1 MSGLVHGENQP
12 RWASPLTIVALGGL
26 AHVVNKGMGQANIR
40 WLKLGNSEQR
50 AYRKGDQNTNQKGG
64 QKATQK
70 GNWKANQKGNKKAHQ
85 KHGQKANQKCSQNSD
100 RKANRKG
107 DRKFMHRI
115 KALST
120 GFLNHQ
126 GMCKTAQK
134 WAQKHCFQAGLVPG
148 VLALKWTH
156 GPTHENFQAHLQ
168 WGGLAQEKHHGLA
181 HDEAVNQ
188 LGRALNKSWIRGLD
202 NTESRMVAQGLVP
215 DPMIKEQKEKL
226 EDRNCTAVVDDY
238 FCWAQRAL

>member
-100 RKANRKG
+100 RKANRKD
-107 DRKFMHRI
+107 DRKD
-115 KALST
+115 KS
-120 GFLNHQ
+120 
-126 GMCKTAQK
+126 
-134 WAQKHCFQAGLVPG
+134 P
-148 VLALKWTH
+148 
-156 GPTHENFQAHLQ
+156 E
-168 WGGLAQEKHHGLA
+168 HGLF
-181 HDEAVNQ
+181 ESPRNVQNGPEMGPKT
-188 LGRALNKSWIRGLD
+188 LFSSWAGSRGPG
-202 NTESRMVAQGLVP
+202 TKM
-215 DPMIKEQKEKL
+215 DP
-226 EDRNCTAVVDDY
+226 
-238 FCWAQRAL
+238 WANP